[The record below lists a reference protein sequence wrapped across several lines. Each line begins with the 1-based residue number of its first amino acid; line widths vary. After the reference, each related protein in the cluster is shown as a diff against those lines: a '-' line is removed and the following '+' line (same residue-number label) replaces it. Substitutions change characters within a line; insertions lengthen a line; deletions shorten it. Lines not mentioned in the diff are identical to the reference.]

1 MKHIRGIS
9 GMALAI
15 AIATPAVAQARPAET
30 TVLRQEQRFDI
41 APSDLRTAISRFS
54 QATGVQVVVAPD
66 AVSGRRTAGVR
77 GSYTVRTALDHLLR
91 GTNLGVTFQGGV
103 AILKPMAA
111 APVHPALVKVAAQ
124 DSALSGAAMP
134 DRSVGEGTDIIVT
147 GYRHSLTEAQS
158 PVAPRG
164 RQ

>member
-66 AVSGRRTAGVR
+66 AVSGRRTACE
-77 GSYTVRTALDHLLR
+77 
-91 GTNLGVTFQGGV
+91 
-103 AILKPMAA
+103 IK
-111 APVHPALVKVAAQ
+111 PVHFGCDAVLKLVHV
-124 DSALSGAAMP
+124 SLRSRRP
-134 DRSVGEGTDIIVT
+134 DYGTPGV
-147 GYRHSLTEAQS
+147 
-158 PVAPRG
+158 
-164 RQ
+164 